1 MDSVWKNISLTLLM
15 TCFVFQTKFSSAQ
28 TQSLKPYFTHKP
40 KNITAKLHSSTT
52 VVKCYATGTPMPSVK
67 WVRYT
72 TSGETVIRTGGRFV
86 VGSVFRNLYIFHL
99 QWSDAGQYGCVAQNK
114 HGRAEANFY
123 ITVQTESAPSWKIKP
138 RNVTL
143 YEDQEYTLPCD
154 AIAFPEPVH
163 SWSHNGHLVVSFNPV
178 VVGNNLVFSSAKASH
193 SGWYTCTASNYYGS
207 ISSSV
212 YVEVVSDPSVV
223 MQPQDVPT
231 VIGGSVAL
239 SCGVVGSAA
248 SFAVKWTHNGSDL
261 REDNSFSL
269 TNTTWRNVKI
279 FKLKI
284 DGIRRRHTGKYRCI
298 VTNAKGSVTSRR
310 SRVYFSSSVIP
321 YKVEVPRPAVVAA
334 VGSDVELKCFFSGS
348 PIPQV
353 IWYKD
358 GNKVTD
364 LGFQFVR
371 GVGSR
376 FEAILELGNVT
387 SSVSGHF
394 VCVVSGVAGTAEG
407 NITLFVGDGRVPEV
421 KSLLLYRDIR
431 KGSNITLQF
440 FVMSETEPDVTWY
453 KDGKQ
458 LKDPGTIKLHANG
471 TYKAELL
478 ITLVQYSQNGVYALM
493 AQNQFGTSSA
503 NITLAVKGAPE
514 APSNVT
520 VKQTSFQ
527 TILVSWLPGY
537 DGGADINFIVRYKI
551 SSSDVWT
558 SSDKISGNLTSA
570 MLNKEEGWNGAFVF
584 SVLAVNQF
592 GSSESSEVSV
602 NLKGEDSGP
611 QARKDEGSSTGAIL
625 GGVIGGVCAVLLVIV
640 VVLIIRRKNKKKKDP
655 AQPLPAVQY
664 SVVGE
669 DPYTY
674 ADPNVGQSPPTQRC
688 DTYSYVT
695 IKPDAAAAMA
705 AGSEYASICRPKQW
719 EVPKRNVRLDKKLG
733 SGHFGQVMKG
743 YLKTKRGIQVVAVKM
758 LKENADQQQKKEFLD
773 ELELMKPMV
782 PHPNIVGLVGC
793 CTKSDQPFII
803 VEYCSSGNLKDF
815 LISSHGSVVYAN
827 MAGNSV
833 SLTSRDLMSFAWQ
846 VARGMSYLSSL
857 KLVHRDLAARN
868 ILVDKGNI
876 CKISDFGLARDI
888 YEKKQYLKLGEAE
901 LPLRW
906 MALESIFKGITTTES
921 DIWSYGIL
929 LWEIVTLG
937 ANPYP
942 GMNRDQVIDQLHI
955 GYRMPKPQYCSDEV
969 YAIMWQCWQQEPEAR
984 PTFLEIGKTLHRL
997 MTAERISIDLNN
1009 FDASYINATEER

>member
-1 MDSVWKNISLTLLM
+1 M

-99 QWSDAGQYGCVAQNK
+99 QWSDAGKYGCVAQNK

-212 YVEVVSDPSVV
+212 YIEVVS
-223 MQPQDVPT
+223 
-231 VIGGSVAL
+231 
-239 SCGVVGSAA
+239 
-248 SFAVKWTHNGSDL
+248 
-261 REDNSFSL
+261 
-269 TNTTWRNVKI
+269 
-279 FKLKI
+279 
-284 DGIRRRHTGKYRCI
+284 
-298 VTNAKGSVTSRR
+298 
-310 SRVYFSSSVIP
+310 
-321 YKVEVPRPAVVAA
+321 
-334 VGSDVELKCFFSGS
+334 
-348 PIPQV
+348 
-353 IWYKD
+353 
-358 GNKVTD
+358 
-364 LGFQFVR
+364 
-371 GVGSR
+371 
-376 FEAILELGNVT
+376 
-387 SSVSGHF
+387 
-394 VCVVSGVAGTAEG
+394 
-407 NITLFVGDGRVPEV
+407 DGRVPEV

-458 LKDPGTIKLHANG
+458 LKDPGTIKLYANG

-478 ITLVQYSQNGVYALM
+478 ITLVQYSQNGVYTLM

-537 DGGADINFIVRYKI
+537 DGEANSTFIVRYKI

-592 GSSESSEVSV
+592 GSGESSEVSV

-669 DPYTY
+669 DLYSY
-674 ADPNVGQSPPTQRC
+674 ADPNFGQSPPTQRC

-705 AGSEYASICRPKQW
+705 AGSEYASISRPKQW

-942 GMNRDQVIDQLHI
+942 GMNRDQVIAQLHI